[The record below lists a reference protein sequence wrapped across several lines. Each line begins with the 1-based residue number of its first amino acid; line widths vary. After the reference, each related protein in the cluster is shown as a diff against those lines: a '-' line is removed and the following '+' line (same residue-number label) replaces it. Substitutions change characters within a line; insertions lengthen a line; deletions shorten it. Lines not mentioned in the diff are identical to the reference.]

1 MIPAFPH
8 EAADRPS
15 TAGDDPGALAEARA
29 WAERAGIALAPVAE
43 RPHGAD
49 DVDVLAIDA
58 TGAVVLVV
66 GVVDLTADALVDALA
81 RAAAAREV
89 APAEL
94 AADHPGGTEA
104 VRDAWWRVRAGQSVA
119 PTAAPS
125 LLVIAMSVSPAV
137 EAALPLLAGRVH
149 VHRVEPEKAPKAKP
163 RSKTKSPSA
172 AEKPAPATSA
182 PETSAS
188 DGSATVDPAEQE
200 NLRAVVAL
208 VGEAALVLASEEG
221 VSGRLEKDGTILVD
235 GETYRDPAA
244 AASAATGSPVADGWT
259 AWRFGAD
266 GPFLSEALQEAR
278 TQPREKRPARPH
290 RRRAVRG

>member
-15 TAGDDPGALAEARA
+15 TAGDDPGGLADARA
-29 WAERAGIALAPVAE
+29 WAERAGVALAPVVE
-43 RPHGAD
+43 RPHGSD
-49 DVDVLAIDA
+49 DVDVLALDA

-66 GVVDLTADALVDALA
+66 GVADLTADALVDALA
-81 RAAAAREV
+81 RAAAARAV

-94 AADHPGGTEA
+94 ATEHPGGTEA
-104 VRDAWWRVRAGQSVA
+104 VRDAWWQVRAGQSVA

-125 LLVIAMSVSPAV
+125 LLVIASSVSPAV
-137 EAALPLLAGRVH
+137 EAALPLLADRVL
-149 VHRVEPEKAPKAKP
+149 VHRIEPARAPKSKP
-163 RSKTKSPSA
+163 KPKPPAPKSPAESA
-172 AEKPAPATSA
+172 APAEASA
-182 PETSAS
+182 P
-188 DGSATVDPAEQE
+188 VDPAEQE

-221 VSGRLEKDGTILVD
+221 VAGRLVQDGTIVVD
-235 GETYRDPAA
+235 GETYSDPAA
-244 AASAATGSPVADGWT
+244 AASAAQGSPVADGWT

-266 GPFLSEALQEAR
+266 GPYLSEALQEAR
-278 TQPREKRPARPH
+278 TQPQAKRPARPH